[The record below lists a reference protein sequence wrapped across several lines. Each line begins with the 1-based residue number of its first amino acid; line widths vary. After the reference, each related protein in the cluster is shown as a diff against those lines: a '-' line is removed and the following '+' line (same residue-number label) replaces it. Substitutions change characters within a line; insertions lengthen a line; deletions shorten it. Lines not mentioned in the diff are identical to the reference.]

1 MEVKDL
7 SFMGLLGYFQVVI
20 ASMVDPRK
28 ESNAT
33 RYSLKD
39 IILGAF
45 TAFFL
50 QNESFLEYQR
60 QLNSRCGKDNAQSLF
75 GLVNIPTVEHI
86 RNILD
91 GIAANRL
98 FPLFRWIYQ
107 GLKTQGYLKGYETLD
122 GNLLVALDGTQYHNS
137 QKIHCPCCSKRTS
150 KQGKV
155 TYHHQALLPVIV
167 SPEQESVIS
176 LPPEFITP
184 QDGSEK
190 QDCEQNAA
198 KRWLKNHAQWF
209 EDQPITLLGDDLYSR
224 QPMVESALESKFNF
238 IFVCLP
244 TSHPTLY
251 EWLAFLEANQ
261 EVKTYQ
267 QRHWNG
273 RYFEIRHYRY
283 LNQVPLRDQQPALL
297 VNWCE
302 VRIHRESDGLLLYH
316 NSWITN
322 HYLTPQRVIL
332 VCAAGRSRWRTE
344 NENHNVLKT
353 RGYHLEH
360 NFGHGSQHL
369 ASFLLTLNVLAFL
382 FHTILHLVNERYQR
396 VRIQRGTR
404 KGFFQDVICLTKY
417 LLFDNWYHLL
427 DFMLD
432 DSVPIPLVNS
442 S

>member
-1 MEVKDL
+1 MPLL
-7 SFMGLLGYFQVVI
+7 SI
-20 ASMVDPRK
+20 
-28 ESNAT
+28 
-33 RYSLKD
+33 
-39 IILGAF
+39 
-45 TAFFL
+45 
-50 QNESFLEYQR
+50 
-60 QLNSRCGKDNAQSLF
+60 
-75 GLVNIPTVEHI
+75 
-86 RNILD
+86 
-91 GIAANRL
+91 
-98 FPLFRWIYQ
+98 
-107 GLKTQGYLKGYETLD
+107 
-122 GNLLVALDGTQYHNS
+122 
-137 QKIHCPCCSKRTS
+137 
-150 KQGKV
+150 
-155 TYHHQALLPVIV
+155 
-167 SPEQESVIS
+167 
-176 LPPEFITP
+176 
-184 QDGSEK
+184 
-190 QDCEQNAA
+190 
-198 KRWLKNHAQWF
+198 
-209 EDQPITLLGDDLYSR
+209 
-224 QPMVESALESKFNF
+224 ESKFNF

-251 EWLAFLEANQ
+251 EWLAFLEANE

-273 RYFEIRHYRY
+273 CYFEIRHYRY

-302 VRIHRESDGLLLYH
+302 VRIYRESDSLLLYH

-322 HYLTPQRVIL
+322 HYLAPQRVIL

-382 FHTILHLVNERYQR
+382 FHTILHLVDERYQR
-396 VRIQRGTR
+396 VRFQRGTR

-427 DFMLD
+427 NFMLD